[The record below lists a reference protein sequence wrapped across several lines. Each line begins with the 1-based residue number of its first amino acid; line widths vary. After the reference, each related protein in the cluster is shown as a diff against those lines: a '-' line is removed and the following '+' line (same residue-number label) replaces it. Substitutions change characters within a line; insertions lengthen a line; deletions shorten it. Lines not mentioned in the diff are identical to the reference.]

1 VRYGFVTLLTL
12 RLGKGRAGL
21 SGLPLRGINVNSIH
35 LSGLERILGDDDLIV
50 SKTDLKG
57 KITYA
62 NENFLR
68 FAGYPLRQILG
79 APHNIVRHPDMPR
92 CVFKL
97 LWDTLGQGKEI
108 FAYVVNR
115 AANGDHYWVLAH
127 VTTSR
132 DLEGR
137 TIGYHSNRRSVDRRA
152 LDGVIIPLYRQ
163 LLDEEARHANP
174 KDGMTASHALLTDTL
189 ARMGKTYDEFIFS
202 L

>member
-1 VRYGFVTLLTL
+1 MGSVY
-12 RLGKGRAGL
+12 L
-21 SGLPLRGINVNSIH
+21 SGQ
-35 LSGLERILGDDDLIV
+35 ERILGDRDIIV

-57 KITYA
+57 RITYA

-68 FAGYPLRQILG
+68 FSGYGPGQILG

-92 CVFKL
+92 AVFKL
-97 LWDTLGQGKEI
+97 LWDQLQQAKEI

-127 VTTSR
+127 VTHSR
-132 DLEGR
+132 DLDGR
-137 TIGYHSNRRSVDRRA
+137 TVGYHSNRRSIDRRA
-152 LDGVIIPLYRQ
+152 LEVVAPLYRQ

-174 KDGMTASHALLTDTL
+174 KDGMQASSELLADIL
-189 ARMGKTYDEFIFS
+189 ARMGKSYDEFIFT